1 MRISRKV
8 RISEALL
15 AGVLLFAGGCASP
28 SKPQL
33 SVNTQAGALSHFSLG
48 LLAEAGG
55 DSAAAF
61 DQFKT
66 AIRLD
71 PNEEKLYAP
80 AVALALKL
88 GETNS
93 AIRLAQELAGNH
105 PGASDPQLLL
115 ARIYALTGKPDQ
127 AEALFRKIRTDF
139 PDDQEAPVFLA
150 QFYFLQ
156 NRRTEALET
165 LRAAAVTQKENAE
178 LLHLLGTL
186 CVDRARELG
195 DTPEA
200 RGAVQEG
207 IGFLQQSLRIDPAN
221 SSRWQQ
227 LGLAQLDAKK
237 TGDAQ
242 NSLQEARRYAPADLP
257 LARQLFDLL
266 IQTGKYEEA
275 MDTYEK
281 LAEETGT
288 EPELWLQYLAG
299 KMPEPERVRLTE
311 YLETQIREQSP
322 APVFYYAQLGSLYIG
337 AKKNQEAKTVLLKAI
352 EHYPTD
358 NRLRIVLGYLHLQQ
372 EHYSEAYTTLEQVR
386 TESPEGEWSNNPFF
400 LFNFLIAAQKSD
412 HLEEAAR
419 ALAVTY
425 TNNPSVLNQYMLSLL
440 SGHPPVSTENAIAL
454 LNAFRT
460 LSPDAA
466 EALYYLMVLQAEKKE
481 YAKALETAQQFE
493 SIAQRSGNTNLL
505 SEQFYYQYASLY
517 ERTGQLETA
526 EKLFLK
532 VIERGEKTT
541 TAAAQNY
548 VAYMWAER
556 GEKLDAGL
564 VLIQKAL
571 KVAPENGAFLD
582 TLGWIYYMQGRYAE
596 ALKELQKA
604 SIMVEDDPS
613 VWEHLGDTCQKLGN
627 RDAAVAY
634 WKKAL
639 KLEPADPDL
648 LKRLEAVDVKPDDC
662 RTPADNPADTTP
674 RP

>member
-15 AGVLLFAGGCASP
+15 AGVLLFVGGCASP

-55 DSAAAF
+55 DSMAALEHL
-61 DQFKT
+61 QT

-88 GETNS
+88 GETNN
-93 AIRLAQELAGNH
+93 AVRLARDLAKNH

-115 ARIYALTGKPDQ
+115 ARVYTLTGKPDQ
-127 AEALFRKIRTDF
+127 AEALFRKIRSDF
-139 PDDQEAPVFLA
+139 PEDHEPPVFLA

-156 NRRTEALET
+156 NRRTEAMET
-165 LRAAAVTQKENAE
+165 LRSASVTQKENAE
-178 LLHLLGTL
+178 LFHLLGTL

-200 RGAVQEG
+200 RAAVQEG
-207 IGFLQQSLRIDPAN
+207 VGFFQQSLRIAPLN

-227 LGLAQLDAKK
+227 LGFAQLAVKQLS
-237 TGDAQ
+237 DAQ
-242 NSLQEARRYAPADLP
+242 NSFQEARRYAPADLP

-266 IQTGKYEEA
+266 IQTGKYDEA
-275 MDTYEK
+275 MEAYEK
-281 LAEETGT
+281 LAAETGT
-288 EPELWLQYLAG
+288 EPELWLQYLAE
-299 KMPEPERVRLTE
+299 KMPEQERVRLAE
-311 YLETQIREQSP
+311 RLEAHIREQSP

-337 AKKNQEAKTVLLKAI
+337 AKKNQEAKTVLLEALG
-352 EHYPTD
+352 HYPND
-358 NRLRIVLGYLHLQQ
+358 NRLRTVLGYLHLQQ
-372 EHYSEAYTTLEQVR
+372 EHYSEAYTALEQVR
-386 TESPEGEWSNNPFF
+386 TESPEAEWSNNPFF
-400 LFNFLIAAQKSD
+400 LFNFLAAAQKSD

-419 ALAVTY
+419 TLAVTY
-425 TNNPSVLNQYMLSLL
+425 TNNPAILNQYMLSLL
-440 SGHPPVSTENAIAL
+440 SGRPPASTESTIAL

-460 LSPDAA
+460 LNPDAS
-466 EALYYLMVLQAEKKE
+466 EVLYYLMLLQAEKKE
-481 YAKALETAQQFE
+481 YTKAIETAQQFE
-493 SIAQRSGNTNLL
+493 SVAQKSGSTNLL
-505 SEQFYYQYASLY
+505 GEQFYYQYASLY

-548 VAYMWAER
+548 IAYMWAER

-564 VLIQKAL
+564 ALVRKAL
-571 KVAPENGAFLD
+571 ITYPENGAFLD

-604 SIMVEDDPS
+604 SVLVEDDPS
-613 VWEHLGDTCQKLGN
+613 VWEHLGDTCQKLGR

-639 KLEPADPDL
+639 EIKPADPDL
-648 LKRLEAVDVKPDDC
+648 LKRLEASGIKSDESLP
-662 RTPADNPADTTP
+662 PADSPADTTL